1 MGSSNSQP
9 YKQNYVQNTD
19 NSTELD
25 PAVKQFLQNLNMFT
39 NAVCQQSG
47 PNSASG
53 PNNTVVFYPVE
64 QQQNH
69 HHHHRFSGPDNSPF
83 SNPSVNPYGEN
94 PYGENPYGESPYGQN
109 PYGQNPYGQNPYGQN
124 PFSRPSVNPYAE
136 SPYSNIDPSDQ
147 VIIIERENY
156 ENSHDSFLNYGTIK
170 DTWKRQAKYSL

>member
-64 QQQNH
+64 QQQQNH
-69 HHHHRFSGPDNSPF
+69 HHHHRFSGTDNSPF
-83 SNPSVNPYGEN
+83 SHPSVNPYGE
-94 PYGENPYGESPYGQN
+94 SPFSHPSVN
-109 PYGQNPYGQNPYGQN
+109 PYGQNPYGQNPY
-124 PFSRPSVNPYAE
+124 SE
-136 SPYSNIDPSDQ
+136 SPYSNIDTSEQ